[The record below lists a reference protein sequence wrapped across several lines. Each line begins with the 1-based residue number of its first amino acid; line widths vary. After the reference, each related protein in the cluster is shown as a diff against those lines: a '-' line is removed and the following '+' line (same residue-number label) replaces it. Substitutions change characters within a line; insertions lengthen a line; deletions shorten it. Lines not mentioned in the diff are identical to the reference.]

1 MRYLPALLVTVLLVV
16 STGCDS
22 SGTDGTDVRLGFRV
36 ENASLLKAKTAV
48 DMLEITGSNGTL
60 RIMDVRLIAAEF
72 ELERISDEDCDLLT
86 GEAHDNCEEFELPPF
101 FVDLPLDET
110 RVTIGAAN
118 IEPDTYDELEFEVE
132 NLDDDD
138 GNPGVADALLT
149 DIRAQFPDW
158 PQKASV
164 LLEGEFEP
172 TGGTPQPYRVY
183 VDAEIEIE
191 MDLSPPLT
199 IDADG
204 VSEDLTIV
212 VDPAM
217 WLLRTDG
224 TVVDLSA
231 ADFSN
236 TGDLYQ
242 FEVEFEN
249 GFKEIEFDD

>member
-1 MRYLPALLVTVLLVV
+1 MRYLSALLAGALLVL

-22 SGTDGTDVRLGFRV
+22 SSTDGTDVRLGFRV
-36 ENASLLKAKTAV
+36 ENASLSNAKTAA
-48 DMLEITGSNGTL
+48 DTLEIAGSNGTL

-72 ELERISDEDCDLLT
+72 ELERQSDDDCDLLT
-86 GEAHDNCEEFELPPF
+86 GEAHDDCEEFELPPF

-118 IEPDTYDELEFEVE
+118 IAPDTYDELEFEIE

-138 GNPGVADALLT
+138 GNPGVAAVLLSE
-149 DIRAQFPDW
+149 IRTQFPDW

-172 TGGTPQPYRVY
+172 TGGTPQPFRVY

-204 VSEDLTIV
+204 VSEDLSIV

-236 TGDLYQ
+236 TGDLFE